1 MKVLTIT
8 TQFANN
14 YGALLQC
21 YALHKYIASLDG
33 CECEVIDY
41 LPSIHGQS
49 WGILRKPS
57 TLKDLAK
64 IIYSLLKIRFVLD
77 KHAKDR
83 LVRDFI
89 NNHIQLTKQS
99 YNRESILSNPPQAD
113 AYVCGSDQIWN
124 EKIFKNDYTYYLDF
138 VKSGKRI
145 AYAASMADP
154 WPHEFEGEIA
164 PSLKKFNAISL
175 REKGN
180 ISQAQANVP
189 EIDIKWVADPVFL
202 LGKGGW
208 DEVVKEPSLHEP
220 YIFCYFLNVDPFA
233 VDVVNKLRT
242 ITGYKVVNLALDALD
257 KFHSDIVFRR
267 ADPLDFVGYIKKASY
282 ICTNSFHCSAFSTIY
297 EKSFAF
303 IPKSWAN
310 ERILSLQEI
319 FGLDVI
325 MTKEKYDNLTT
336 EMFVQDYQKCRE
348 KGNAFIAESKEFLNK
363 ALYGEIS

>member
-1 MKVLTIT
+1 MKVLTLT

-21 YALHKYIASLDG
+21 YALCTYINSLDES
-33 CECEVIDY
+33 ECEVIDY
-41 LPSIHGQS
+41 LPSIYGQS
-49 WGILRKPS
+49 WGIIRKPS
-57 TLKDLAK
+57 TLKDFAK
-64 IIYSLLKIRFVLD
+64 IVYSLLKVRFVID
-77 KHAKDR
+77 KYAKDR
-83 LVRDFI
+83 MVRNFI
-89 NNHIQLTKQS
+89 KNYIPLTKVS
-99 YNRESILSNPPQAD
+99 YDRWSILSDPPQAD

-124 EKIFKNDYTYYLDF
+124 ETIFKQDYTYYLDF
-138 VKSGKRI
+138 VKIGKRI
-145 AYAASMADP
+145 AYAASIADP
-154 WPHEFEGEIA
+154 WPPEFENEIA
-164 PSLKKFNAISL
+164 PFLNKFDAISL

-180 ISQAQANVP
+180 IPQAQANVQD
-189 EIDIKWVADPVFL
+189 IDIKWVADPVFL
-202 LGKGGW
+202 LGKEGW
-208 DEVVKEPSLHEP
+208 DEVVKEPSLEGP

-233 VDVVNKLRT
+233 VDVVNKLRM

-310 ERILSLQEI
+310 ERVLSLQEI

-348 KGNAFIAESKEFLNK
+348 SGKAFIADSKAFLNK
-363 ALYGEIS
+363 ALNGEIN